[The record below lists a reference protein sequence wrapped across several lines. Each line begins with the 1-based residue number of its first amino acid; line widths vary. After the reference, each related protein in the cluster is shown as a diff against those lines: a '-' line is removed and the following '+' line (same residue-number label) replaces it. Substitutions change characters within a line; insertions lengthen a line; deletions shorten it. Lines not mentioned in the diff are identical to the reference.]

1 MYGLTV
7 LNDVKDEKIED
18 GSATD
23 PFIDEVSTRSS
34 ELWIAH
40 PPLFN
45 DINSSHLLF
54 LTNHQPTFSPIE
66 TPFALLW
73 NQRRWVGTH
82 ALLEWV

>member
-1 MYGLTV
+1 MHYL
-7 LNDVKDEKIED
+7 EKNQD
-18 GSATD
+18 ASATD

-45 DINSSHLLF
+45 DINSSISF
-54 LTNHQPTFSPIE
+54 SWPTTNQPFSPIE

-73 NQRRWVGTH
+73 NQRLWVGTD